1 MSQSRSKRY
10 PAEFKRRAL
19 DLVESSDL
27 SVAEVARQ
35 LDLSPKTLYNWR
47 TAERTSPISGK
58 SSSSQKDLEQEN
70 KRLRKE
76 LARLKEEQTILKK
89 ACAYFAKDI
98 P

>member
-27 SVAEVARQ
+27 PVAEVARQ

-47 TAERTSPISGK
+47 SAARASPTAGK
-58 SSSSQKDLEQEN
+58 NSSSQK
-70 KRLRKE
+70 
-76 LARLKEEQTILKK
+76 
-89 ACAYFAKDI
+89 CAGSAET
-98 P
+98 